1 MTMDPIF
8 ARIGRIFYGI
18 AIAATGLLTIYY
30 RDFPYYLIPPNHGW
44 LVDHVFWIYASG
56 IFLLLAGAS
65 IVFERMILPI
75 SLLLGTVFLLI
86 FLFYFIPYELLVSTK
101 SMHFGAWENAAK
113 TLALAGGAFVIA
125 DRYAA
130 SNPAAPPGFLQRLI
144 PLGAACFP
152 LTIISF
158 SIDHFLYAREAAG
171 YVPSWISNPVFWL
184 YFTGV
189 ALCASGVAIFLKIIP
204 RLSAGLLGTMI
215 FIWVII
221 LHIPKA
227 MAAPLAINGG
237 EVTSALLALAYC
249 GAAFVIAGT
258 APGISR
264 LPVEKP
270 VPKPG
275 F

>member
-1 MTMDPIF
+1 MTMDPFI

-18 AIAATGLLTIYY
+18 AIAATGFLTIYY
-30 RDFPYYLIPPNHGW
+30 RDFPYYLIPPNHTW
-44 LVDHVFWIYASG
+44 LIDHVFWIDLSG
-56 IFLLLAGAS
+56 AFLLLAGAS
-65 IVFERMILPI
+65 IVFERMILPV
-75 SLLLGTVFLLI
+75 SLLLGTVLLLI
-86 FLFYFIPYELLVSTK
+86 FLFYFIPYELLVSTNY
-101 SMHFGAWENAAK
+101 MHFGAWENSAK

-125 DRYAA
+125 ARYAA
-130 SNPAAPPGFLQRLI
+130 TNSASSRGFLKRLI
-144 PLGAACFP
+144 PLGVVCYP

-189 ALCASGVAIFLKIIP
+189 ALCASGVAIVLKIIP

-221 LHIPKA
+221 LHIPKSI
-227 MAAPLAINGG
+227 AAPLAVNGG

-249 GAAFVIAGT
+249 GVAFVIAGG
-258 APGISR
+258 APAISR
-264 LPVEKP
+264 IPVEKP